1 MMLSVFPWAYWS
13 VIYHL
18 GTNVSSHLLFV
29 LRSSDF
35 SYLLFGFLLVC
46 WDWLL
51 PSEAAGPI
59 LFCKL
64 ANMVDTYRGFQQQQ
78 YLRSAEAEIRGRV
91 SVSGSGLFCDDV
103 TNSPYISVAL
113 MP

>member
-1 MMLSVFPWAYWS
+1 MLSVFPWAYWS

-18 GTNVSSHLLFV
+18 GTNVPPHLLFV

-35 SYLLFGFLLVC
+35 SYLQQLLVC

-51 PSEAAGPI
+51 SSEAAGPI

-64 ANMVDTYRGFQQQQ
+64 VSMVDTYRGFQQQQ

-103 TNSPYISVAL
+103 TKSPNISVAL
-113 MP
+113 LP